1 MCQQHQVILI
11 LKANYKEAD
20 DEHVENE
27 EEEGEE
33 EEGDEEIESES
44 DVCWAAI
51 EVVHGMTQEQVIMAI
66 PHLKAL
72 FQCHLDGQAEEA
84 QVEKARWEEDT
95 CPSSWK
101 NDMDEF

>member
-1 MCQQHQVILI
+1 
-11 LKANYKEAD
+11 
-20 DEHVENE
+20 
-27 EEEGEE
+27 
-33 EEGDEEIESES
+33 
-44 DVCWAAI
+44 
-51 EVVHGMTQEQVIMAI
+51 MAI